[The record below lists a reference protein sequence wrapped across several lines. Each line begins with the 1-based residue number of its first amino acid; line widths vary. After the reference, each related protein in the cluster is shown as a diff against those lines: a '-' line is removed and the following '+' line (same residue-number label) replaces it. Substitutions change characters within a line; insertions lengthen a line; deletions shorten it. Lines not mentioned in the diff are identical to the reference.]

1 MRARFSNFRRTCMVA
16 GVLAIASIGSAGFWD
31 ASIKIDRPTNSPT
44 LTVKYDGAY
53 AALIELRVNGQSV
66 STRSLDE
73 AANKG
78 ETNFTLTLSDLR
90 EGDNEIE
97 IRLFD
102 KTGKLLSTQKSTIAT
117 EVADKGPVYLMGVKQ
132 GQSVQGAVEVK
143 VGFGREFKSTYV
155 SFFVDNNFKRLSN
168 YPPFDYVWDTS
179 KEANGWHELE
189 AWVVDETTTTFK
201 SKKIRVFVNNPNG
214 RTERQGLGAE
224 YTPAGTNGKTTAD
237 NAAGVKDTQVSG
249 SVASNVKLDPT
260 APKVGAVPPATPVK
274 ATTTTVKP
282 NAAVKPV
289 ATKVLDRKPV
299 DLDTAATGAKTRVD
313 AAAGTKP
320 VPVDGAIAMG
330 NRHMTPTGTRVVSIQ
345 PLTTAGLIAVTRG
358 QRLSGITTFNVL
370 LNNRFVE
377 FDVAPR
383 VDGGVP
389 MTPFRHLIEKA
400 GGSVD
405 WMNDDKSVAANAEG
419 ANVWFKVGDKNA
431 KVNDSLVSL
440 ELAPYV
446 DRGRTIVPLSFISD
460 VLKVNI
466 QFDPTTG
473 HVLITNKK

>member
-224 YTPAGTNGKTTAD
+224 YTPASTNGKTTAD
-237 NAAGVKDTQVSG
+237 NAAGVKDTK
-249 SVASNVKLDPT
+249 VAGTVTSNVKLEAT
-260 APKVGAVPPATPVK
+260 APKADKSSTAT
-274 ATTTTVKP
+274 
-282 NAAVKPV
+282 KPV

-299 DLDTAATGAKTRVD
+299 ALDTATTGAKTRVD

-345 PLTTAGLIAVTRG
+345 PLTTAGLLAITRG

-405 WMNDDKSVAANAEG
+405 WTNDDKAVSASAEG